1 MKEIEN
7 LVEEKNKDSSD
18 ATKIIATP
26 EGEPSNVKLVPP
38 LS

>member
-18 ATKIIATP
+18 INKMPSIP
-26 EGEPSNVKLVPP
+26 EGEPSNVPVIKT
-38 LS
+38 